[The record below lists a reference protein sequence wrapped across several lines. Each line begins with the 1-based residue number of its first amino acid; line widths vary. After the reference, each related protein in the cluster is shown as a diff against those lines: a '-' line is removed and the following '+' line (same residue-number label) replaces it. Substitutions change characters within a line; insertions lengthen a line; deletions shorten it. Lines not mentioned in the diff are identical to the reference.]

1 MLMILGTAEWLLGK
15 EKATLGQVAFF
26 CANFHRHYI
35 GQEAD
40 LALGISAAEKGTDEG
55 VCKALIHFIKEELT
69 TKDVRSPRN
78 GFVHNDIAELGDLN
92 WVVAKTI
99 GLLEGLNQTIIW
111 GQRG

>member
-1 MLMILGTAEWLLGK
+1 MAVGERESDPRTSGLLLCQLPPPLYWAGT
-15 EKATLGQVAFF
+15 
-26 CANFHRHYI
+26 
-35 GQEAD
+35 D
-40 LALGISAAEKGTDEG
+40 LALGISAAKKGTDEG

-69 TKDVRSPRN
+69 TKDVRGPRN